1 MTTTLFPPA
10 PVSTATP
17 TPAPTPNRRRSWP
30 WIVGG
35 SAAVLIAIG
44 AAAGAGSNEPA
55 SETKT
60 PATVAAATVSTP
72 STDDGEIT
80 MDEFH
85 QIQSGMSHDQVTSIV
100 GGAGELSSSTDLV
113 GINTEMRTWDGPSPG
128 ANANVMFQNG
138 VVISKAQAGL

>member
-1 MTTTLFPPA
+1 MTATLSSPA

-17 TPAPTPNRRRSWP
+17 TPTPNRRRSWP
-30 WIVGG
+30 WIIGG

-44 AAAGAGSNEPA
+44 AATGAGSNEPA
-55 SETKT
+55 SETEA
-60 PATVAAATVSTP
+60 PAAAAAATVATP

-80 MDEFH
+80 MEEFN

-100 GGAGELSSSTDLV
+100 GDAGELSSSTDLV
-113 GINTEMRTWDGPSPG
+113 GIHTEMRMWDGPSPG